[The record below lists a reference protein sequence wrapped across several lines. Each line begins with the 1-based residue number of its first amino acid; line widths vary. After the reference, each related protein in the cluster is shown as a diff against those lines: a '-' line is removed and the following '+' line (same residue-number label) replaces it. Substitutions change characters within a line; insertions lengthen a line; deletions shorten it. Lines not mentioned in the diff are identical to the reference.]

1 MKAARLDNG
10 TLQIQDLPTPE
21 PGVEEALVRISASGV
36 CHSDLHLARGDW
48 FGVPGSGE
56 IGHEAI
62 GVVEALGPG
71 AERFVSVG
79 DRVILGL
86 GGAGGGY
93 WCGACRYC
101 LSGQTRLCV
110 ETKHLMGT
118 FAEHF
123 AVWARALV
131 KIPDSLGDHEA
142 PLACGG
148 LTAYGAVK
156 KLLAHHVLPGRP
168 IADRRRRGRS
178 RPLRGPDR
186 RARSAT
192 ASSASTSAPTA
203 STS

>member
-1 MKAARLDNG
+1 M
-10 TLQIQDLPTPE
+10 
-21 PGVEEALVRISASGV
+21 
-36 CHSDLHLARGDW
+36 
-48 FGVPGSGE
+48 
-56 IGHEAI
+56 
-62 GVVEALGPG
+62 
-71 AERFVSVG
+71 SVG

-101 LSGQTRLCV
+101 LSGQPRLCS
-110 ETKHLMGT
+110 ETKRVMGT

-168 IADRRRRGRS
+168 DRDHRRRRRT
-178 RPLRGPDR
+178 RPLRGADR

-192 ASSASTSAPTA
+192 TSSASTSAPTA